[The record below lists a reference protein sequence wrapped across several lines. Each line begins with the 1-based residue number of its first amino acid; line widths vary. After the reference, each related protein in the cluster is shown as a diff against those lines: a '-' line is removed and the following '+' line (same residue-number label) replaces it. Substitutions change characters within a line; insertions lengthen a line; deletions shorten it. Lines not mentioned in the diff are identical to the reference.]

1 MLQHRG
7 RQGGRRQKKTAVSIS
22 IPYQKGENKLK
33 EDLLEKRR
41 KIAAKLTPAVVEL
54 PSHSFRCQISVN
66 GKRKSFTDPD
76 PVVAHANAVAWK
88 LGLIEKKDLQKRASD
103 GKVTLGEAIEEYIDA
118 RNNVASPS
126 TIRGYYVIKRNYFQG
141 IMDEN
146 VHDIDEFVLQ
156 RAINEEAKTRS
167 QKTIKNGMGLILSVL
182 SRYKTINTRLL
193 KYPQKIKKEHA
204 YLDAEQIVRLIS
216 ACEGDIAEI
225 PILMGVWLG
234 LRRSEIMGLHWD
246 AIDLENKKV
255 KIERSMVIDPE
266 GNTVIKDTMKT
277 ESSNRTLD
285 LPAYIASKLEA
296 STPPSKRK
304 GQVFKIHYNT
314 IYKNLEKICEKADIP
329 FVGVHGLR
337 HTNAS
342 VMLSLGI
349 IDKVAMARGGWSSKE
364 TMERIYQHIF
374 TDDKQSAD
382 DAVNDYFNT
391 LIADK
396 LHTNQD

>member
-1 MLQHRG
+1 M
-7 RQGGRRQKKTAVSIS
+7 
-22 IPYQKGENKLK
+22 K

-41 KIAAKLTPAVVEL
+41 KIAAKLTPAVWEL
-54 PSHSFRCQISVN
+54 PSHSFRCQVSVD

-88 LGLIEKKDLQKRASD
+88 LGLIEKKEIQKKASE
-103 GKVTLGEAIEEYIDA
+103 GKVTLAEAIDEYIDS
-118 RNNVASPS
+118 RDNVASPS
-126 TIRGYYVIKRNYFQG
+126 TIRGYNVIKRNYFQS
-141 IMDEN
+141 IMDNN

-156 RAINEEAKTRS
+156 RAINEEAKIRS
-167 QKTIKNGMGLILSVL
+167 YKTIKNGMGLILPVM
-182 SRYKTINTRLL
+182 SRYKQINTKLL
-193 KYPQKIKKEHA
+193 KYPQRIKKEHA

-234 LRRSEIMGLHWD
+234 LRRSEIMGLRWD
-246 AIDLENKKV
+246 AIDIENRKIR
-255 KIERSMVIDPE
+255 IERSMVIDTE

-285 LPAYIASKLEA
+285 LPAYIATKLEEA
-296 STPPSKRK
+296 TPPHKRH
-304 GQVFKIHYNT
+304 GQVFTIHYNT
-314 IYKNLEKICEKADIP
+314 IYKNLEKICERADIP

-391 LIADK
+391 LISDK
-396 LHTNQD
+396 MHTK